1 MGYAK
6 GQLIRKEFTWNYAVD
21 GGAVST
27 ITLGA
32 DDFGGDTLP
41 EGFVVTKVGADVLT
55 AVTSAGTPTVVL
67 GNTGDP
73 DGYMADIWAEIQA
86 VGAVRSGEVAG
97 ALIWDDTNDH
107 EIDYYVN
114 GTANNQNLI
123 LTIGTAALT
132 AGKIR
137 FFVEGYRQKA

>member
-1 MGYAK
+1 MGYKK
-6 GQLIRKEFTWNYAVD
+6 GERIRKEFTWSFSVD
-21 GGAVST
+21 GGSVGT

-32 DDFGGDTLP
+32 DDFGGDTFP
-41 EGFVVTKVGADVLT
+41 EGFVVEKVGADVLT
-55 AVTSAGTPTVVL
+55 AVTSGGTPTVTL

-97 ALIWDDTNDH
+97 ALVWDDTNDH
-107 EIDYYVN
+107 EIDYYIN
-114 GTANNQNLI
+114 STANNQNLVMV
-123 LTIGTAALT
+123 IGTAALT

-137 FFVEGYRQKA
+137 FWVEGYRQKA